1 MKKAAALCCAWQVLS
16 HSMSRFT
23 AIVLLVAFS
32 CSARAG
38 SGAAVP
44 WTTYEAEAMTTTGL
58 TLGPQYSPNVVA
70 SEASGR
76 KCVQIGGTGQ
86 YVQFTALAAANSM
99 VVRYSIPDAAAGGG
113 VDSTISLYKNG
124 VLQGKLPVTSRYSW
138 LYGAYPFT
146 NSPASGVPRNFFD
159 EVRTNGLTISAG
171 DVIRLQKDA
180 TDTSSYYIIDLVDL
194 ENVPAAL
201 TQPAN
206 SLSIMSYGAGG
217 AGATDDTAALVSCV
231 SAANSQGKSVWLPP
245 GTYKITSAVSLPSN
259 IAIRGAGMWYSTLAG
274 DASVYGTAGR
284 RVALNG
290 NGSNIQL
297 ADFAI
302 LGRLAYR
309 SDTEPNDGLGGS
321 YGTGSTISRLWVEHA
336 KTGAWIVNSQG
347 LVVDGCRFRNTIA
360 DGINFCV
367 GMRSSTITNCTA
379 RGTGDDCF
387 AIWPATYTSQ
397 TYTPGLNVITHCT
410 GQMPFLANGGA
421 IYGGAS
427 NRIEDCLFQD
437 MPYGCGILFSTTFA
451 VGANNF
457 SGITIAQ
464 RCDLNRCGGFDSGV
478 SWRGAVQLC
487 LDNKSLSGVNLNNL
501 NISNSISDGL
511 SIVAPGSNAGTG
523 VGTLANAIM
532 SYVSIPNY
540 GLGQSGRHGLWARSD
555 AIGSMTVSNSAI
567 AEYQDDSANF
577 AFAFV
582 TSSIPVTVQSSP
594 AGRSFTVDGTSYSSA
609 QAFNWTPGSSHAI
622 GAASTQSGGTG
633 TQYVWTAWS
642 DAGAISHAVV
652 PVAATNYTVTF
663 ATQYFLTMNA
673 GAGGSVGP
681 GGMWTNSGANVSISA
696 TASNGYTFSGWTG
709 SGSGSYSGG
718 SNPASVTMGGPITQ
732 VAAFSSPQVQVLAFV
747 AQPGN
752 VAEGAKLTPGVEVQ
766 AAGASGQS
774 LSNAWITLSLGSGAG
789 NLAGTL
795 TRVTDVSGIARFDDL
810 IFSQAGPKTLAA
822 TALTGSA
829 APASSS
835 SFRVIGAAAAL
846 AFTTQPGSAVAGLPF
861 GRQPV
866 LKAVDAFGSPTTNGL
881 PVSLQV
887 YVGLTNGAG
896 ALSGT
901 TGYDIG
907 TSSGNGVALFGGLA
921 IDTAGTNQLF
931 ASTTSGS
938 AGAPVAGMS
947 IWLDG
952 SAVASVQTNA
962 GGIVTNWLD
971 RSGNGNDFGTTIG
984 SGGGGI
990 RYTNAAPNGL
1000 RMVTFNA
1007 TSGTAGTELKNT
1019 TCTNHSGTVSVFVV
1033 ARKTVPGVTEGAY
1046 QHVFATWAGG
1056 PNADYADVG
1065 SYSLDYNRDNK
1076 TPRIIRGCC
1085 TAFVDNNCPAMDPST
1100 NCHVFEYIADGTG
1113 SNSIWL
1119 ALPGGTTQ
1127 GIGPGFGNIAANFN
1141 IVASTVGGGMQN
1153 ETTINNPYAGSIAE
1167 VLVYGRVLSADDR
1180 ASVENYLTNKWFSPG
1195 VPFSLAGAVS
1205 EPFAVEAAPIAL
1217 PKNISGVA
1225 VGPESVMV
1233 TCAATPG
1240 FAYHLE
1246 TTTNLASGTWERV
1259 PGAAT
1264 NAGGDSVVFTDPQPP
1279 GGSPRFYR
1287 SVSP

>member
-1 MKKAAALCCAWQVLS
+1 MKKAAALCRAWQVLS

-245 GTYKITSAVSLPSN
+245 GTYKITSTVSLPSN

-410 GQMPFLANGGA
+410 GQMPFLANGGS

-567 AEYQDDSANF
+567 VEYQDDSANF

-907 TSSGNGVALFGGLA
+907 TSGGNGVAPFGGLA

-947 IWLDG
+947 VWLDG
-952 SAVASVQTNA
+952 SAVSSVQTNA

-1119 ALPGGTTQ
+1119 GLPGGTTQ

-1141 IVASTVGGGMQN
+1141 ILASTVGGGMQN

-1167 VLVYGRVLSADDR
+1167 VLVYGRALSADDR